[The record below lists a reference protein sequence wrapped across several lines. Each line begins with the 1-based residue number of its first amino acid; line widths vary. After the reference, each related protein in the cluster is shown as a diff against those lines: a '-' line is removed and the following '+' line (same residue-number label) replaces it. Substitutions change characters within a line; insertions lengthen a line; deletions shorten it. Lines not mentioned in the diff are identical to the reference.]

1 MRAPYQ
7 ILAIPYRFVEN
18 ELRFCVF
25 HRADCDMWQ
34 FIAGGG
40 EDGETPEIT
49 VRREISEEG
58 GIITDNVMRL
68 TSMCYMPTT
77 IFPDIKLY
85 GWPEDT
91 YVVPE
96 YAFAFECN
104 EEITLS
110 HEHTGC
116 VWMRYEQAK
125 DILTWDSNR
134 TALYELMRRLLA
146 K

>member
-7 ILAIPYRFVEN
+7 ILAIPYRYTDN
-18 ELRFCVF
+18 GLRFCVF

-40 EDGETPEIT
+40 EDGESPETT
-49 VRREISEEG
+49 VRREIFEEG

-77 IFPDIKLY
+77 IFPDISLY
-85 GWPEDT
+85 GWPKNT

-96 YAFAFECN
+96 YAFAFECSD
-104 EEITLS
+104 EIKLS
-110 HEHTGC
+110 HEHTEC
-116 VWMRYEQAK
+116 IWMSYDEAAR
-125 DILTWDSNR
+125 ILTWDSNR
-134 TALYELMRRLLA
+134 TAMYELMRKLSE
-146 K
+146 